1 MPDATTAR
9 VSASRCQAQ
18 PKAARP
24 GYREDMLCA
33 STACTVVT
41 FRGCAVPVCRIH
53 ETKYA
58 RWGAAAEEMA
68 ASQWGWTTRCM
79 AGDDECGPEP
89 GRVASLQS

>member
-9 VSASRCQAQ
+9 ASAARCQAR

-33 STACTVVT
+33 STACTAVT
-41 FRGCAVPVCRIH
+41 FRGYAVPVCRIH

-58 RWGAAAEEMA
+58 RWGAAAEELA
-68 ASQWGWTTRCM
+68 ASQWGWTTPLV
-79 AGDDECGPEP
+79 AADDANGAEA
-89 GRVASLQS
+89 GRVTSLQA